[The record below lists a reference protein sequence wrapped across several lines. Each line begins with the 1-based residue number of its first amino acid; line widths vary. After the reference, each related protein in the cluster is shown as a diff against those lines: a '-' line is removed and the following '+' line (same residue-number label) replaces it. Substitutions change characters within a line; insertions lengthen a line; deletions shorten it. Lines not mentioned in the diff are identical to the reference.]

1 MSNTFK
7 DNKAF
12 CMQLGGEA
20 WGLFTTDSFG
30 MVRLCNYVWH
40 SIIDASHQG
49 MDVLDVQLVVQ
60 WQATCMLS
68 TMWQQFSHGGHDRSL
83 KATTIFLVEKDHFDE
98 TWQKKVEIKKQKCST
113 HAATA
118 LPNKHPHREISSM
131 THLVNLALMS
141 LEVCSSM
148 KRWGQDTWNNWTNQW
163 RSPRRRPSTLLWMIS

>member
-1 MSNTFK
+1 KIKWFNSDMSNTFK

-30 MVRLCNYVWH
+30 M
-40 SIIDASHQG
+40 G

-68 TMWQQFSHGGHDRSL
+68 TMWQQFSHGGHDQSL

-98 TWQKKVEIKKQKCST
+98 T
-113 HAATA
+113 
-118 LPNKHPHREISSM
+118 
-131 THLVNLALMS
+131 
-141 LEVCSSM
+141 
-148 KRWGQDTWNNWTNQW
+148 
-163 RSPRRRPSTLLWMIS
+163 